1 MSHNTPAPYSSNSGL
16 AKGAAVAAI
25 AYHGLLLFLS
35 ESIVLFAGSFLSV
48 KLRES
53 DTDLSSSLGSMGIS
67 LLVVLGVVSLLAFGI
82 PLALAIWMLVAV
94 RRNHPGKVLTVL
106 IIYSV
111 FAAISLITRLSK
123 LISGSSDGTAGTNLT
138 LLVWL
143 AILALGWVGW
153 SRMRQEPAAGMIGY
167 QSSAV
172 MSAQPGAYYSPTQP
186 GAYYSPAQQY
196 GWSPDGQYVQ
206 GAGGQYPGY
215 GYGQDPSYGSYGQ
228 YGQPPGA
235 QPPYRGYADP
245 GDPSQR
251 RW

>member
-1 MSHNTPAPYSSNSGL
+1 MSHNIPAPYSSNSGL

-25 AYHGLLLFLS
+25 AYHGLLLLLS

-53 DTDLSSSLGSMGIS
+53 DTDLSSSLGGMGIS
-67 LLVVLGVVSLLAFGI
+67 LLVLLGVVFLLAFGI
-82 PLALAIWMLVAV
+82 PLALAIWMLVAA
-94 RRNHPGKVLTVL
+94 RRNHPGQVLAVL
-106 IIYSV
+106 VIYSV
-111 FAAISLITRLSK
+111 FAAISLITRLTK
-123 LISGSSDGTAGTNLT
+123 LISGSSDGTAGANLM

-172 MSAQPGAYYSPTQP
+172 MLAQPGE
-186 GAYYSPAQQY
+186 YYSPAQQY
-196 GWSPDGQYVQ
+196 GWSSDGQYVQ
-206 GAGGQYPGY
+206 GAGGQYPGYGY

-235 QPPYRGYADP
+235 QPPYQGYADP

-251 RW
+251 SW